1 MEWPFKKVLDGR
13 WLCSHWQCTTACAVL
28 NTGYAGYMTYIM
40 IAILVKFNA
49 KQRAKVTINTTLQSS
64 LGAWLVT
71 LDVWENQLES
81 FPGRKQPAVHVWL
94 NNTATCVLLFFLN
107 PLRALQPESWTS
119 HCLMFDFNLQRVTR
133 FARRLQGCE
142 LPFRV
147 QLESLQCVYSLL
159 VLLLKPS
166 WNCCSPDLFVTF
178 FLLYL
183 FMHFSISLF
192 FFFFLLVVRLCSPSI
207 PK

>member
-1 MEWPFKKVLDGR
+1 MCVLS
-13 WLCSHWQCTTACAVL
+13 LCWS
-28 NTGYAGYMTYIM
+28 MTC
-40 IAILVKFNA
+40 N
-49 KQRAKVTINTTLQSS
+49 
-64 LGAWLVT
+64 

-94 NNTATCVLLFFLN
+94 NNTATCVLLFFLD

-192 FFFFLLVVRLCSPSI
+192 FFSFCLLCVYVLQAFQNNQKAFFWFGTQIGRQRHTSI
-207 PK
+207 ICFSEFS